1 VPDSA
6 LRDVTLF
13 RISPCDNHCAGASV
27 APRECDR
34 QTIARELRPQE
45 RLSVMVEKTIDLTGI
60 SANSVEDAVQLAIS
74 RAGVTI
80 KGIHT
85 VHVEDIT
92 ALVEANKVARW
103 KVRVKVTFQ
112 VKDELHE

>member
-1 VPDSA
+1 MRP
-6 LRDVTLF
+6 LR
-13 RISPCDNHCAGASV
+13 
-27 APRECDR
+27 
-34 QTIARELRPQE
+34 E
-45 RLSVMVEKTIDLTGI
+45 RLSDMVEKTIDLTGI

-85 VHVEDIT
+85 AHVTNID
-92 ALVEANKVARW
+92 AMVEANKVVRW

>member
-1 VPDSA
+1 M
-6 LRDVTLF
+6 F
-13 RISPCDNHCAGASV
+13 RISLCDNHCGRGERSAARLEASNN
-27 APRECDR
+27 R
-34 QTIARELRPQE
+34 ARITPCKE

-85 VHVEDIT
+85 AHVTDID
-92 ALVEANKVARW
+92 AMVEANKVVRW

>member
-1 VPDSA
+1 M
-6 LRDVTLF
+6 T
-13 RISPCDNHCAGASV
+13 GASV
-27 APRECDR
+27 APRDWKR
-34 QTIARELRPQE
+34 QTIARESRPRKE

-60 SANSVEDAVQLAIS
+60 SANQLAIS

-85 VHVEDIT
+85 AHVTDID
-92 ALVEANKVARW
+92 AMVEANKVVRW

>member
-1 VPDSA
+1 
-6 LRDVTLF
+6 
-13 RISPCDNHCAGASV
+13 
-27 APRECDR
+27 
-34 QTIARELRPQE
+34 
-45 RLSVMVEKTIDLTGI
+45 MVEKTIDLTGI

-85 VHVEDIT
+85 AHIMNID
-92 ALVEANKVARW
+92 AMVEANKVVRW
-103 KVRVKVTFQ
+103 KVRMKVTFQ

>member
-1 VPDSA
+1 MRV
-6 LRDVTLF
+6 
-13 RISPCDNHCAGASV
+13 
-27 APRECDR
+27 
-34 QTIARELRPQE
+34 PQE

-85 VHVEDIT
+85 AHVEDVT
-92 ALVEANKVARW
+92 ALVEANKVVRW

>member
-1 VPDSA
+1 M
-6 LRDVTLF
+6 
-13 RISPCDNHCAGASV
+13 AGASV
-27 APRECDR
+27 APRDWKR
-34 QTIARELRPQE
+34 QTIARESRPCKE

-60 SANSVEDAVQLAIS
+60 SANSVEEAVQLAIA

-85 VHVEDIT
+85 AHVTDID
-92 ALVEANKVARW
+92 AMVEANKVVRW